1 MVTFEQ
7 GRIAGN
13 ELFEVE
19 HQRLSRLVSDMDRL
33 REGATVEE
41 LAGEAPPCL
50 ERWQLAQ
57 RPASCLMGLSFGHPL
72 LPGIGRPIITSD
84 LVLLTT
90 DGSWART
97 VSRWY
102 RLGTPADPESASK
115 GYRPWN

>member
-19 HQRLSRLVSDMDRL
+19 HQRLSRLVADMDRL

-50 ERWQLAQ
+50 ERW
-57 RPASCLMGLSFGHPL
+57 
-72 LPGIGRPIITSD
+72 
-84 LVLLTT
+84 
-90 DGSWART
+90 
-97 VSRWY
+97 
-102 RLGTPADPESASK
+102 
-115 GYRPWN
+115 